1 MLYSDVT
8 CSGLISATG
17 RRSAWGRV
25 STDDLDTYG
34 TVGYGSVATS
44 HLPGRSRA

>member
-1 MLYSDVT
+1 MLHSDVT

-17 RRSAWGRV
+17 DARHRGRV
-25 STDDLDTYG
+25 STDDLATYG